1 MKNLAYYTSIMLN
14 RPVVFQAVNIVAY
27 VVILIVNGLAGS
39 TTVLA
44 GVTSADISDMYTH
57 NFGYSHRVHL
67 CYLGH
72 NLHAFG
78 AVYYL

>member
-14 RPVVFQAVNIVAY
+14 RPVLFQAVNIVAY

-44 GVTSADISDMYTH
+44 GVTSADISDRYTQLWLLLQ
-57 NFGYSHRVHL
+57 GSPL
-67 CYLGH
+67 LS
-72 NLHAFG
+72 G
-78 AVYYL
+78 A